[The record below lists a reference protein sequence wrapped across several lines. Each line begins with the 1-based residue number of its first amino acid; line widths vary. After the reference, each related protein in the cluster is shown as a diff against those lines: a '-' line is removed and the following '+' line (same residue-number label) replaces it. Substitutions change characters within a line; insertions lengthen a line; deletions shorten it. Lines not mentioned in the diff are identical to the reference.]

1 MNSGY
6 ISDKLTIVD
15 ALHQSLKYPSKT
27 QSFEI
32 KNSDANYF
40 VDDLFQM
47 ILLNVSNYYNK
58 TQVRILKENETTDED
73 WITKPHD
80 NLYYSY
86 RHKNFKRQRFL
97 LSHLENKND
106 GDISFRNFYGARKK
120 YDNLTEALCE
130 YINGIIR

>member
-15 ALHQSLKYPSKT
+15 TWHPSFKYPNKI
-27 QSFEI
+27 QSFIIE
-32 KNSDANYF
+32 NSDANYF

-47 ILLNVSNYYNK
+47 ILLNVSHYYNK
-58 TQVRILKENETTDED
+58 TRVRILKENATTDED

-97 LSHLENKND
+97 LSHLKNKND
-106 GDISFRNFYGARKK
+106 GDISFRNFYGAREK
-120 YDNLTEALCE
+120 YDNLTAALLRI
-130 YINGIIR
+130 YPWNN